1 MRGFKGIKD
10 KVTGWRA
17 NQNKIAQENLQKQ
30 IDEDNRKAA
39 AKALSMRLAEAAA
52 AQNAQWRTEGGGQDT
67 PGAGGQN
74 VTTSSGDTWGGSAYG
89 YNEAAE
95 KSDYYKKGG
104 LATMFTRR
112 R

>member
-1 MRGFKGIKD
+1 
-10 KVTGWRA
+10 
-17 NQNKIAQENLQKQ
+17 
-30 IDEDNRKAA
+30 
-39 AKALSMRLAEAAA
+39 MRLAEAAA
-52 AQNAQWRTEGGGQDT
+52 AQNAQWHTEGGGQDT
-67 PGAGGQN
+67 PGDGGQN
-74 VTTSSGDTWGGSAYG
+74 VTTSSGDTWGGEAYG